1 MLKLLSLGLFLSSA
15 SALRGSSS
23 WGISARAR
31 PLRESET
38 KESNFADEAVD
49 CVSEGGSM
57 KIGTAKPKSEMEE
70 VLKSTLAESGQ
81 RKLSNFEDDDVTCVS
96 EGGTWR
102 VDRDMLDML
111 EREYRMPTTS
121 RKPFKEAVQ
130 VILEAMKL
138 EATPLNI
145 VSLCDTI
152 DTVGEYEN
160 SAFLRSALNSI
171 RYDKFVTLLKRD
183 RETYLETA
191 SFLSSRISRQHLP
204 NLQDVSL
211 TQNAAP
217 IIPVDDLLPDCALP
231 NTTFYESPLDKFLLK
246 VFRGLVQKEIGWR
259 SDKEGIRGLLEEG
272 RHYMLSE
279 SGTDEN
285 QHAFVKRV
293 LAGLMTPVLPPFYR
307 IFMAGI
313 VPSTANGDPQWL
325 EEAFQ
330 SVFKVL
336 PQDIRGRV
344 SPGKQLGPWFYA
356 PYLTSFVT
364 PLFLSFLVGPSRMN
378 RRVDGAVGGIV
389 VEVRVD

>member
-15 SALRGSSS
+15 SAFRGSSS

-57 KIGTAKPKSEMEE
+57 KIGTARPKSEMEE

-171 RYDKFVTLLKRD
+171 RYDKLVILLKRD

-191 SFLSSRISRQHLP
+191 SFLSSRISVER
-204 NLQDVSL
+204 S
-211 TQNAAP
+211 
-217 IIPVDDLLPDCALP
+217 
-231 NTTFYESPLDKFLLK
+231 
-246 VFRGLVQKEIGWR
+246 LVQ
-259 SDKEGIRGLLEEG
+259 
-272 RHYMLSE
+272 
-279 SGTDEN
+279 
-285 QHAFVKRV
+285 A
-293 LAGLMTPVLPPFYR
+293 
-307 IFMAGI
+307 
-313 VPSTANGDPQWL
+313 
-325 EEAFQ
+325 
-330 SVFKVL
+330 
-336 PQDIRGRV
+336 
-344 SPGKQLGPWFYA
+344 
-356 PYLTSFVT
+356 
-364 PLFLSFLVGPSRMN
+364 
-378 RRVDGAVGGIV
+378 
-389 VEVRVD
+389 